1 MPDGEVYAVAQ
12 QGDSTDLHG
21 NKTGMVG
28 GEEKELQDGVKDM
41 FIDIPP
47 PT

>member
-1 MPDGEVYAVAQ
+1 MYHEGVA
-12 QGDSTDLHG
+12 TDLHG
-21 NKTGMVG
+21 SKTGMVG

-41 FIDIPP
+41 FMDIPP